1 MSLFFKE
8 DAMNAYAMSNEQIT
22 AYGEALRL
30 EERCEATVQK
40 YLGAVTA
47 FYNFLPLA
55 KTVTRELLLAWKA
68 EISVRFSASAA
79 NVMISAVNRF
89 CAFMSWGDF
98 RIKQIKVQRRIYRNQ
113 ERELTKAE
121 YMRLLNAA
129 RAKGNP
135 RLYWIM
141 QTLASTGI
149 RVSELRFITLE
160 SLQNGSA
167 VVDCKGKR
175 REILIPQK
183 LREKLLG
190 YCEKAGVKSGP
201 VFVTRNGKPLN
212 RSNVCKELQGLCAAA
227 HVNARKVFPHNFR
240 HLFAVTF
247 YRAEKDIAK
256 LADLL
261 GHASINTT
269 RIYIMESGAEHE
281 RQMEKLGFV
290 V

>member
-1 MSLFFKE
+1 ME
-8 DAMNAYAMSNEQIT
+8 TYAMSNEQIT

-30 EERCEATVQK
+30 EERCEATIQK
-40 YLGAVTA
+40 YVGAVMA
-47 FYNFLPLA
+47 LFRFLPPE

-68 EISVRFSASAA
+68 EIGVRFSASGA

-89 CAFMSWGDF
+89 CAFMSWNSL
-98 RIKQIKVQRRIYRNQ
+98 RIRQIKVQRRIFRDCD
-113 ERELTKAE
+113 RELTKAE
-121 YMRLLNAA
+121 YLRLLNAA

-135 RLYWIM
+135 RLYWLM

-149 RVSELRFITLE
+149 RVSELRFVSVE
-160 SLQNGSA
+160 SLYSGKA
-167 VVDCKGKR
+167 VVDCKGKQR
-175 REILIPQK
+175 VVMIPQK
-183 LREKLLG
+183 LREKLLA
-190 YCEKAGVKSGP
+190 YCAETGVKSGA
-201 VFVTRNGKPLN
+201 VFVTKNGKPLN
-212 RSNVCKELQGLCAAA
+212 RSNIWRELQGLCAAA
-227 HVNARKVFPHNFR
+227 HVDARKVFPHNFR

-247 YRAEKDIAK
+247 YRMEKDIAK

-281 RQMEKLGFV
+281 RRMEKLGLV

>member
-1 MSLFFKE
+1 
-8 DAMNAYAMSNEQIT
+8 MNAYAMTSEQIA
-22 AYGEALRL
+22 AYGANLRL

-40 YLGAVTA
+40 YVGAVMA
-47 FYNFLPLA
+47 LFRFLPPE

-68 EISVRFSASAA
+68 EISARFSASGA

-89 CAFMSWGDF
+89 CAFMSWNGL
-98 RIKQIKVQRRIYRNQ
+98 RIKQIKVQRRIFRDLD
-113 ERELTKAE
+113 RELTKAE
-121 YMRLLNAA
+121 YTRLLNAA

-135 RLYWIM
+135 RLYWLM

-149 RVSELRFITLE
+149 RVSELRFVSVE
-160 SLQNGSA
+160 SLHSGRA

-175 REILIPQK
+175 RVVMIPQR
-183 LREKLLG
+183 LREKLLA
-190 YCEKAGVKSGP
+190 YCAETGVKSGA
-201 VFVTRNGKPLN
+201 VFVTKNGKPLN
-212 RSNVCKELQGLCAAA
+212 RSNIWRELQGLCAAA
-227 HVNARKVFPHNFR
+227 HVDARKVFPHNFR

-247 YRAEKDIAK
+247 YRMEKDIAK

-281 RQMEKLGFV
+281 RRMEKLGLV

>member
-1 MSLFFKE
+1 
-8 DAMNAYAMSNEQIT
+8 MNAYAMTDEQIT
-22 AYGEALRL
+22 AYGANLRM

-40 YLGAVTA
+40 YVGAVMA
-47 FYNFLPLA
+47 LFNFLPQD
-55 KTVTRELLLAWKA
+55 KIISQETLLAWKA
-68 EISVRFSASAA
+68 DISVRFSASGA

-89 CAFMSWGDF
+89 CAFMSWSNL
-98 RIKQIKVQRRIYRNQ
+98 RIKQIKVQRRIFRDRD
-113 ERELTKAE
+113 RELTKAE

-129 RAKGNP
+129 RAKGNL
-135 RLYWIM
+135 RLYWLM

-149 RVSELRFITLE
+149 RVSELRFVSVE
-160 SLQNGSA
+160 SLHSGRT
-167 VVDCKGKR
+167 VVDCKGKQR
-175 REILIPQK
+175 VVMIPQK
-183 LREKLLG
+183 LREKLLA
-190 YCEKAGVKSGP
+190 YCAETGVKSGS

-212 RSNVCKELQGLCAAA
+212 RSNIWKELQGLCAAA
-227 HVNARKVFPHNFR
+227 RVDARKVFPHNFR

-247 YRAEKDIAK
+247 YRTEKDIAK

-281 RQMEKLGFV
+281 RRMEKLGLV